1 MLAEMHLRTPCV
13 GGAAVVAVVTLLAT
27 SGLLI
32 IRFYNLLVST
42 NKLLI
47 VIFHVCKYMYIMEL
61 TTFMYVRLT
70 LQAVG
75 VCEA

>member
-1 MLAEMHLRTPCV
+1 MTAEMHLRTPCV
-13 GGAAVVAVVTLLAT
+13 GGAAVVVAVTLLAT
-27 SGLLI
+27 AGLLI
-32 IRFYNLLVST
+32 IRFYNLLISI

-47 VIFHVCKYMYIMEL
+47 FIFHVCKYMYMLEL
-61 TTFMYVRLT
+61 TAFMYVRLT